1 MTLLN
6 FLASEAPIFT
16 WLILPLLI
24 FCSRIFDQ
32 SVGTLRMIFVSKG
45 IKNLAPVFAF
55 FESLIWLLAIGE
67 IMKHLNN
74 PLCYVAYA
82 GGYAMGNYVG
92 MLLDEKLSI
101 GNVIIRVII
110 SSDTHELI
118 DHLRSANYGL
128 TLIDAEGGKGKV
140 KVVFSIVKRKDIQH
154 FVTILNEHIPHAFYT
169 IEEIRSVNEGVFRNS
184 SGKRRAFS
192 WQYMIKKQK

>member
-1 MTLLN
+1 MILLN

-16 WLILPLLI
+16 WVILPLLI

-45 IKNLAPVFAF
+45 YRTMAPVFAF

-82 GGYAMGNYVG
+82 GGYAMGNWVG
-92 MLLDEKLSI
+92 MWLDERISI
-101 GNVIIRVII
+101 GNVIIRVILSI
-110 SSDTHELI
+110 ATPELI
-118 DHLRSANYGL
+118 EQLKAANYGL
-128 TLIDAEGGKGKV
+128 TLLDAEGGKGKV
-140 KVVFSIVKRKDIQH
+140 KVVFSIIKRKDVKH
-154 FVTILNEHIPHAFYT
+154 FVDILNEYSPHSFYT
-169 IEEIRSVNEGVFRNS
+169 IEEVRSVNEGVFRSSSKRHLLRMNS
-184 SGKRRAFS
+184 
-192 WQYMIKKQK
+192 MVKKQK